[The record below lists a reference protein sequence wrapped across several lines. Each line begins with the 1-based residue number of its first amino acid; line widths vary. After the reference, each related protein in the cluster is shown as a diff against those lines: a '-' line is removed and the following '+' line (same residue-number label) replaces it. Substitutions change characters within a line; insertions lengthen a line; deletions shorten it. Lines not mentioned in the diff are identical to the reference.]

1 MSNDPVVQILREAY
15 QREKEIAAAP
25 KDSIQSCAQRGG
37 RPRSRVITRKQCKV
51 VAAAQVK
58 NGVGDVLSTPF
69 LGRTDFY
76 SWVTRTSRTTLPT
89 MARVTAGS
97 LDASSARRGRWWAPA
112 PHVVFEHEKDTA
124 PDLRSPA
131 PSGHGIVTPRMTT
144 GPSV

>member
-37 RPRSRVITRKQCKV
+37 RPRSMVMTRKRCKV

-97 LDASSARRGRWWAPA
+97 LALRLRDEDVGGRPRLTLFPSTKKTRRRTYAARRRP
-112 PHVVFEHEKDTA
+112 
-124 PDLRSPA
+124 
-131 PSGHGIVTPRMTT
+131 VT
-144 GPSV
+144 GS